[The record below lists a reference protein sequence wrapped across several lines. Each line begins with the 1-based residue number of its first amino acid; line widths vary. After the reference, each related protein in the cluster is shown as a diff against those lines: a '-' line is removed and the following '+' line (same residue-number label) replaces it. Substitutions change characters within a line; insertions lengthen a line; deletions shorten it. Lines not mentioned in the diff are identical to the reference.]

1 MKNKTLFLAL
11 GSLMA
16 LGLLIFAKI
25 PEKNS
30 TIFKRVADTYKIYGV
45 QYPESIYFAGESV
58 PLHDIDV
65 RERLDREFLVN
76 TYWQSNALLLIKR
89 SKKYFPIIDSI
100 LEVYGVPS
108 DFKYLALAES
118 GLENVVSPA
127 GAAGFWQIMK
137 NTAREYGLKVN
148 NQIDERYH
156 LIKSTEAASQYLI
169 NWYNEFGS
177 WTLTAAAYNVGPNG
191 LKRRMEEQKVKRYYD
206 LQLPSETSRYIFRIL
221 AIKEIVSKPDQ
232 YGFKL
237 AENDYYRYPQTRW
250 VELRESVTDL
260 NERALDLYTNYK
272 WLKKLNPWLRKNS
285 LKLNEGESLFIE
297 IPKGAM
303 QETKALT
310 D

>member
-1 MKNKTLFLAL
+1 MKNKTLFLIL
-11 GSLMA
+11 GSLMT
-16 LGLLIFAKI
+16 LGLLIFAKT
-25 PEKNS
+25 PEMTP
-30 TIFKRVADTYKIYGV
+30 TIFKRVADTYKIHGV
-45 QYPESIYFAGESV
+45 QYPESIDFAGESV
-58 PLHDIDV
+58 PLYDADV

-89 SKKYFPIIDSI
+89 SEKYYPVIDSI
-100 LEVYGVPS
+100 LEANGVPS

-127 GAAGFWQIMK
+127 GAAGFWQIMT

-156 LIKSTEAASQYLI
+156 LIKSTVTACKYLKK
-169 NWYNEFGS
+169 WHTEFGS
-177 WTLTAAAYNVGPNG
+177 WTLTAAAYNLGPNG
-191 LKRRMEEQKVKRYYD
+191 LKRRIEEQKVKRYYD

-237 AENDYYRYPQTRW
+237 VDNDYYRYPKTKR
-250 VELRESVTDL
+250 VELKESVTDL
-260 NERALDLYTNYK
+260 NELALELNTNYK
-272 WLKKLNPWLRKNS
+272 WFKKLNPWLRKNS
-285 LKLNEGESLFIE
+285 LELSEGESLFIE
-297 IPKGAM
+297 VPKEAM
-303 QETKALT
+303 QKTTEPS

>member
-1 MKNKTLFLAL
+1 MT
-11 GSLMA
+11 
-16 LGLLIFAKI
+16 LGLLIFAKT
-25 PEKNS
+25 PE
-30 TIFKRVADTYKIYGV
+30 TTPAIFKRVADTYKIHGV
-45 QYPESIYFAGESV
+45 QYPESIDFAGESV
-58 PLHDIDV
+58 PLYDADV

-89 SKKYFPIIDSI
+89 SEKYYPVIDSI
-100 LEVYGVPS
+100 LESNGVPS

-127 GAAGFWQIMK
+127 GAAGFWQIMT

-156 LIKSTEAASQYLI
+156 FIKSTVTACKYLKK
-169 NWYNEFGS
+169 WHTEFGS
-177 WTLTAAAYNVGPNG
+177 WTLTAAAYNLGPNG
-191 LKRRMEEQKVKRYYD
+191 LKRRIEEQKVKRYYD

-237 AENDYYRYPQTRW
+237 VENDYYRYPKTRR
-250 VELRESVTDL
+250 VELKKSVTDL
-260 NERALDLYTNYK
+260 NELALELNTNYK

-285 LKLNEGESLFIE
+285 LELSEGESLFIE
-297 IPKGAM
+297 VPKEAM
-303 QETKALT
+303 QKTTEPT

>member
-1 MKNKTLFLAL
+1 MT
-11 GSLMA
+11 
-16 LGLLIFAKI
+16 LGLLIFAKT
-25 PEKNS
+25 PE
-30 TIFKRVADTYKIYGV
+30 TTAAIFKRVADTYKIHGV
-45 QYPESIYFAGESV
+45 QYPESIDFAGESV
-58 PLHDIDV
+58 PLYDADV

-89 SKKYFPIIDSI
+89 SEKYYPVIDSI
-100 LEVYGVPS
+100 LESNGVPS

-127 GAAGFWQIMK
+127 GAAGFWQIMT

-156 LIKSTEAASQYLI
+156 LIKSTVTACKYLKK
-169 NWYNEFGS
+169 WHTEFGS
-177 WTLTAAAYNVGPNG
+177 WTLTAAAYNLGPNG
-191 LKRRMEEQKVKRYYD
+191 LKRRIEEQKVKRYYD

-237 AENDYYRYPQTRW
+237 VENDYYRYPKTRR
-250 VELRESVTDL
+250 VELKKSVTDL
-260 NERALDLYTNYK
+260 NELALELNTNYK

-285 LKLNEGESLFIE
+285 LELSEGESLFIE
-297 IPKGAM
+297 VPKEAM
-303 QETKALT
+303 QKTTEPT

>member
-1 MKNKTLFLAL
+1 MT
-11 GSLMA
+11 
-16 LGLLIFAKI
+16 LGLLIFAKT
-25 PEKNS
+25 PEMTP
-30 TIFKRVADTYKIYGV
+30 TIFKRVADTYKIHGV
-45 QYPESIYFAGESV
+45 QYPESIDFAGESV
-58 PLHDIDV
+58 PLYDADV

-89 SKKYFPIIDSI
+89 SEKYYPVIDSI
-100 LEVYGVPS
+100 LEANGVPS

-127 GAAGFWQIMK
+127 GAAGFWQIMT

-156 LIKSTEAASQYLI
+156 LIKSTVTACKYLKK
-169 NWYNEFGS
+169 WHTEFGS
-177 WTLTAAAYNVGPNG
+177 WTLTAAAYNLGPNG
-191 LKRRMEEQKVKRYYD
+191 LKRRIEEQKVKRYYD

-237 AENDYYRYPQTRW
+237 VDNDYYRYPKTKR
-250 VELRESVTDL
+250 VELKESVTDL
-260 NERALDLYTNYK
+260 NELALELNTNYK
-272 WLKKLNPWLRKNS
+272 WFKKLNPWLRKNS
-285 LKLNEGESLFIE
+285 LELSEGESLFIE
-297 IPKGAM
+297 VPKEAM
-303 QETKALT
+303 QKTTEPS

>member
-1 MKNKTLFLAL
+1 MKNKTLFLVL
-11 GSLMA
+11 GSLMT
-16 LGLLIFAKI
+16 LGLLIFAKT
-25 PEKNS
+25 PETTS
-30 TIFKRVADTYKIYGV
+30 TIFKRVADTYKIHGV
-45 QYPESIYFAGESV
+45 QYPEAIDFAGESV
-58 PLHDIDV
+58 PLYDADV

-89 SKKYFPIIDSI
+89 SEKYFPIIDSI
-100 LEVYGVPS
+100 LEAHGVPS

-148 NQIDERYH
+148 YQIDERYH
-156 LIKSTEAASQYLI
+156 LIKSTETASKYLKK
-169 NWYNEFGS
+169 WYTEFGS

-191 LKRRMEEQKVKRYYD
+191 LKRRLEEQKVERYYD
-206 LQLPSETSRYIFRIL
+206 LLLPDETSRYIFRIL
-221 AIKEIVSKPDQ
+221 AIKEIVSKPGQ

-237 AENDYYRYPQTRW
+237 VENDYYRYPETRL
-250 VELRESVTDL
+250 VELKESVTDL
-260 NERALDLYTNYK
+260 NELALELNTNYK

-285 LKLNEGESLFIE
+285 LELSEGESLFIE
-297 IPKGAM
+297 IPKGAN
-303 QETKALT
+303 QETTALS

>member
-1 MKNKTLFLAL
+1 MT
-11 GSLMA
+11 
-16 LGLLIFAKI
+16 LGLLIFAKT
-25 PEKNS
+25 PE
-30 TIFKRVADTYKIYGV
+30 TTPAIFKRVADTYKIHGV
-45 QYPESIYFAGESV
+45 QYPESIDFAGESV
-58 PLHDIDV
+58 PLYDADV

-89 SKKYFPIIDSI
+89 SEKYYPVIDSI
-100 LEVYGVPS
+100 LESNGVPS

-127 GAAGFWQIMK
+127 GAAGFWQIMT

-156 LIKSTEAASQYLI
+156 LIKSTVTACKYLKK
-169 NWYNEFGS
+169 WHTEFGS
-177 WTLTAAAYNVGPNG
+177 WTLTAAAYNLGPNG
-191 LKRRMEEQKVKRYYD
+191 LKRRIEEQKVKRYYD

-237 AENDYYRYPQTRW
+237 VENDYYRYPKTRR
-250 VELRESVTDL
+250 VELKKSVTDL
-260 NERALDLYTNYK
+260 NELALELNTNYK

-285 LKLNEGESLFIE
+285 LELSEGESLFIE
-297 IPKGAM
+297 VPKEAM
-303 QETKALT
+303 QKTTEPT

>member
-1 MKNKTLFLAL
+1 MKNKTLFLIL
-11 GSLMA
+11 GSLMT
-16 LGLLIFAKI
+16 LGLLIFAKT
-25 PEKNS
+25 PE
-30 TIFKRVADTYKIYGV
+30 TTPAIFKRVADTYKIHGV
-45 QYPESIYFAGESV
+45 QYPESIDFAGESV
-58 PLHDIDV
+58 PLYDADV

-89 SKKYFPIIDSI
+89 SEKYYPVIDSI
-100 LEVYGVPS
+100 LESNGVPS

-127 GAAGFWQIMK
+127 GAAGFWQIMT

-156 LIKSTEAASQYLI
+156 LIKSTVTACKYLKK
-169 NWYNEFGS
+169 WHTEFGS
-177 WTLTAAAYNVGPNG
+177 WTLTAAAYNLGPNG
-191 LKRRMEEQKVKRYYD
+191 LKRRIEEQKVKRYYD

-237 AENDYYRYPQTRW
+237 VENDYYRYPKTRR
-250 VELRESVTDL
+250 VELKKSVTDL
-260 NERALDLYTNYK
+260 NELALELNTNYK

-285 LKLNEGESLFIE
+285 LELSEGESLFIE
-297 IPKGAM
+297 VPKEAM
-303 QETKALT
+303 QKTTEPT

>member
-30 TIFKRVADTYKIYGV
+30 TIFKRVADTYKIYRV
-45 QYPESIYFAGESV
+45 QYPESIDFAGESV
-58 PLHDIDV
+58 PLYDIDV

-76 TYWQSNALLLIKR
+76 TFWQSNALLLIKR
-89 SKKYFPIIDSI
+89 SEKYFPIIDSI

-137 NTAREYGLKVN
+137 NTAKEYGLKVN

-156 LIKSTEAASQYLI
+156 LIKSTEAASQYLKK
-169 NWYNEFGS
+169 WYSEFGS

-191 LKRRMEEQKVKRYYD
+191 LKRRIEEQKVNRYYD

-260 NERALDLYTNYK
+260 NELALDLNTNYK
-272 WLKKLNPWLRKNS
+272 WLKKLNPWLRKNN

-297 IPKGAM
+297 IPKLVG
-303 QETKALT
+303 QETKALS

>member
-45 QYPESIYFAGESV
+45 QYPESIDFAGESV

-260 NERALDLYTNYK
+260 NERALDLNTNYK

-285 LKLNEGESLFIE
+285 LKLNEGESLFIK